1 MDLSP
6 FYVTSN
12 MTFKNL
18 CLLRE
23 KFELKEPSVVPKN
36 EEKNIIKESYS
47 VKNIIEVESDII
59 NNEIDVSFIPKSN
72 EQIQLKNLSKESN
85 FVENDNEIEII
96 SVIVSI
102 F

>member
-12 MTFKNL
+12 ATFKNL

-36 EEKNIIKESYS
+36 EEQNIGR
-47 VKNIIEVESDII
+47 ESD
-59 NNEIDVSFIPKSN
+59 S
-72 EQIQLKNLSKESN
+72 L
-85 FVENDNEIEII
+85 ENDNEIEII
-96 SVIVSI
+96 SIIVSI